1 MEIKLSLRNTI
12 RKNSMRYNN
21 VSLPPINQKMARTSN
36 QFQTFQ
42 LIKTHSKIAS
52 AKKLKLDY
60 QKYKKSINL
69 KKEQINTLKKQ
80 CENLKDKN
88 KFNDEVVE
96 EIISRNKNNLKK
108 KENSIISI
116 DAHRAT
122 NPQNKKR
129 EEERVENYKEIKK
142 NLENIKNE
150 YIKGKTE
157 NKKIKDEI
165 LLLNDDIK
173 DIENKVEQK
182 KNDII
187 NLKNKIKIGEKIKK
201 QKEEIL
207 EKEKDENN
215 KLNKDIKTYYEKQID
230 INSNKLSEKNEIIL
244 KNIQLIVKLKSKLEE
259 LEQKVKK

>member
-1 MEIKLSLRNTI
+1 MEIKLSLRNTTP
-12 RKNSMRYNN
+12 KNSMRYN
-21 VSLPPINQKMARTSN
+21 VSLPLINQKMGKTSN
-36 QFQTFQ
+36 QFQPFQ
-42 LIKTHSKIAS
+42 LIKSHSKIAS

-69 KKEQINTLKKQ
+69 KKEQINTLEKQ
-80 CENLKDKN
+80 CKNLKDKN
-88 KFNDEVVE
+88 KFNDEVVQ
-96 EIISRNKNNLKK
+96 EIILRNKKNFKKNENNK
-108 KENSIISI
+108 ISI
-116 DAHRAT
+116 DAHWST

-150 YIKGKTE
+150 YIKGKNE

-187 NLKNKIKIGEKIKK
+187 NLKNKIKIEEKNKK
-201 QKEEIL
+201 LKEEIL
-207 EKEKDENN
+207 EKEKAENN
-215 KLNKDIKTYYEKQID
+215 KLNQDIKTYYEKQID
-230 INSNKLSEKNEIIL
+230 NNNNKLSEKNEIIL